1 MGQHGDR
8 SHSCGDFSGRRNT
21 GAPSGELISGPGSM
35 RRARG
40 KKRRPEKGGGRSL
53 RVGGKREEKK
63 GLPTAPEDAPK
74 TRWTCGAISAL
85 FFSSPTLSASR
96 CFCFFAHTNS
106 SRGGPA
112 PNERV
117 GSAPRRPQP
126 KAQRDQPVRCTST
139 ALSCTW
145 GISCQMSQSKDY
157 NFSKRAQSW
166 RKWYSTGWYLTFVL
180 CLDNV

>member
-1 MGQHGDR
+1 
-8 SHSCGDFSGRRNT
+8 
-21 GAPSGELISGPGSM
+21 M

-74 TRWTCGAISAL
+74 TRWTCGAISAP
-85 FFSSPTLSASR
+85 FFSSPTLSASH

-112 PNERV
+112 PNKRV
-117 GSAPRRPQP
+117 RSAPRRAQP
-126 KAQRDQPVRCTST
+126 KAQRGPVLVPVLQAPHCPVDGAFHVKS
-139 ALSCTW
+139 
-145 GISCQMSQSKDY
+145 IQQSK
-157 NFSKRAQSW
+157 FKRTQIWKKFYPIGRCYTLGFYLFDIRKSQTTSAKPKAQLNKSQ
-166 RKWYSTGWYLTFVL
+166 
-180 CLDNV
+180 DI